1 MVLTLKTSFGIFQGK
16 QGDGVFQYRGIKYAS
31 LKDQLSVPEM
41 VMTYSNDVID
51 ATPYG

>member
-1 MVLTLKTSFGIFQGK
+1 MVFTLKTSFGIFQGK